1 MLAPPL
7 STGDG
12 SSVLE
17 GRRHSESKT
26 QTESMQSQLSLCFS
40 ASKSRGAVLHSI
52 FFPLFPPTFPVSP
65 SPRIFLSLTS
75 FQNVDFFFFHFQY
88 SRIKRN
94 HLPSCK
100 IPSFTLWKL
109 PNLSLLFWK
118 DRTSSWPIPFPYFHL
133 GEMWTS
139 REIRCL
145 VGSPQGSPCTSGLPI
160 L

>member
-65 SPRIFLSLTS
+65 SPRIFLSSTS
-75 FQNVDFFFFHFQY
+75 FQNVDFFF
-88 SRIKRN
+88 
-94 HLPSCK
+94 
-100 IPSFTLWKL
+100 SFTFLYNKKKSYPFL
-109 PNLSLLFWK
+109 QNTLFHTLK
-118 DRTSSWPIPFPYFHL
+118 TSKPFPPL
-133 GEMWTS
+133 LKRQNLILANSIPLLSS
-139 REIRCL
+139 R
-145 VGSPQGSPCTSGLPI
+145 
-160 L
+160 